1 MTITE
6 VRIRWATTREAMR
19 TTCTHINQLE
29 DELASARSTKR
40 NLQRKLT
47 ELEIREK
54 ELLGQIKYCGS
65 SIEAR
70 KSKVAKSVISSVKE
84 AFSGLSDE
92 AKAEL
97 VKEILGGLEL

>member
-1 MTITE
+1 MTITQ
-6 VRIRWATTREAMR
+6 VRIQWATTREAMR
-19 TTCTHINQLE
+19 TTCAHINQLE

-40 NLQRKLT
+40 NLQRELT
-47 ELEIREK
+47 ELEVKEK

-70 KSKVAKSVISSVKE
+70 KSKVAKSVTSSVKE

>member
-1 MTITE
+1 MTIAE
-6 VRIRWATTREAMR
+6 VRIRWATAREAMR
-19 TTCTHINQLE
+19 GTCAHINQLE

-40 NLQRKLT
+40 NLQRELT

-54 ELLGQIKYCGS
+54 ELMGQIKYYGTS
-65 SIEAR
+65 VEAR
-70 KSKVAKSVISSVKE
+70 KAKASKVVASSVKE

-97 VKEILGGLEL
+97 VKEILGGLGL

>member
-1 MTITE
+1 MTITQ

-19 TTCTHINQLE
+19 TTCAHINQLE

-40 NLQRKLT
+40 NLQRELT
-47 ELEIREK
+47 ELEVKEK
-54 ELLGQIKYCGS
+54 ELLGQIKFCGS

-70 KSKVAKSVISSVKE
+70 KSKVAKSVTSSVKE
-84 AFSGLSDE
+84 AFSGLSEE

>member
-1 MTITE
+1 MTITQ
-6 VRIRWATTREAMR
+6 VRIKWATTRESMR
-19 TTCTHINQLE
+19 TTCDHINRLE

-40 NLQRKLT
+40 NLQRELT
-47 ELEIREK
+47 ELEIKEK
-54 ELLGQIKYCGS
+54 ELMGQIKYCGS

-70 KSKVAKSVISSVKE
+70 KSKVAKSVTSSVKE

>member
-19 TTCTHINQLE
+19 TTCIHINQLE

-40 NLQRKLT
+40 NLQRELT

-65 SIEAR
+65 SVEAR
-70 KSKVAKSVISSVKE
+70 KSKVAKSVTSSVKE

>member
-6 VRIRWATTREAMR
+6 VRIQWAATREAMR
-19 TTCTHINQLE
+19 GTCAHINQLE

-40 NLQRKLT
+40 NLQRELT

-54 ELLGQIKYCGS
+54 ELMGQIKYCGS

-70 KSKVAKSVISSVKE
+70 KAKASKVVASSVRE

>member
-6 VRIRWATTREAMR
+6 VRIRWATAREAMR
-19 TTCTHINQLE
+19 NTCTHINQLE
-29 DELASARSTKR
+29 DELASAKSTKR
-40 NLQRKLT
+40 NLQRELT
-47 ELEIREK
+47 ELEVREK
-54 ELLGQIKYCGS
+54 ELLGQIKFCGS

-70 KSKVAKSVISSVKE
+70 KTKVAKSVTSSVKE
-84 AFSGLSDE
+84 AFTGLSDE

>member
-1 MTITE
+1 MAITE
-6 VRIRWATTREAMR
+6 VRIRWATAREAMR
-19 TTCTHINQLE
+19 GTCAHINQLE
-29 DELASARSTKR
+29 DELASVRSTKR
-40 NLQRKLT
+40 NLQRELT

-54 ELLGQIKYCGS
+54 GLMGQIKYYGTS
-65 SIEAR
+65 VEAR
-70 KSKVAKSVISSVKE
+70 KAKASKVVASSVGE

>member
-19 TTCTHINQLE
+19 TTCDHINQLE
-29 DELASARSTKR
+29 DELASAKSTKR
-40 NLQRKLT
+40 NLQRELT

-65 SIEAR
+65 SVEAR
-70 KSKVAKSVISSVKE
+70 KSKVAKSVTSSVKE